1 MDKEFVLNLAKK
13 VNALGGRAY
22 IVGGWTRDLVMLKQE
37 PGKPLPFVPFDDVPD
52 AKDIDIEVY
61 GVSQADLEVIL
72 AKLGKVDLVG
82 KSFGVYKHGEFDIS
96 LPRTETKSGTG
107 HKGFDIVPDPS
118 LPPEQAVLRRDLTIN
133 AILYDPLT
141 GTFMDPT
148 GGMFDIETG
157 TLRYVDRNTFGE
169 DPLRVYRVMQFIGRF
184 GFSPTTDLVRLCTE
198 MVASGELDTL
208 PRERV
213 YEEFN
218 KLLLRGVHPS
228 LGLEFLLKI
237 GAVEKY
243 FPELYALRGSPQHP
257 DWHREGD
264 VWNHT
269 MLVIDSAVRERD
281 NSSSPAALMY
291 AALCHDLGK
300 PSTTRVEDGKLVSKG
315 HDEAGE
321 PPTRRFMERL
331 TNDVKLIEEVA
342 FMVRHHLVIDC
353 WAVDKK
359 VRKSAG
365 ARFFRKMEAAGVT
378 CSDIMAL
385 TTADNEGRVIGE
397 EQTKDF
403 DARMENVRWFGEFMA
418 SLTVTAID
426 TRVLPKPLV
435 TGNDLIALGLKP
447 GPAFKELLDKGFNF
461 QMDNPD
467 ADKAAVLEV
476 VKRSREFCASPAN
489 SPDNPTKEG
498 EQ

>member
-1 MDKEFVLNLAKK
+1 MLDFSRRVAD
-13 VNALGGRAY
+13 LGGKAY
-22 IVGGWTRDLVMLKQE
+22 IVGGWTRDLVMLKQVS
-37 PGKPLPFVPFDDVPD
+37 GKPLVMVSFEDIPG

-61 GVSQADLEVIL
+61 GVRQADLEVLL

-82 KSFGVYKHGEFDIS
+82 KAFGVYKHGEFDIS
-96 LPRTETKSGTG
+96 LPRTERKAGSG
-107 HKGFDIVPDPS
+107 HKGFDIYPDPD
-118 LPPEQAVLRRDLTIN
+118 LRPEQAVLRRDLTIN

-141 GTFMDPT
+141 GSFLDPT

-169 DPLRVYRVMQFIGRF
+169 DPLRVYRVMQFIGRL
-184 GFSPTTDLVRLCTE
+184 GFVPVSELTETCTE

-243 FPELYALRGSPQHP
+243 FPELYALKGTPQHP
-257 DWHREGD
+257 DWHSEGD

-269 MLVIDSAVRERD
+269 TMVVETGVRVRDS
-281 NSSSPAALMY
+281 SSSPAALMY

-300 PSTTRVEDGKLVSKG
+300 PSTTTVEDGKIVSKG

-321 PPTRRFMERL
+321 PIARQFMDKL
-331 TNDVKLIEEVA
+331 TNDVKLVEQVA
-342 FMVRHHLVIDC
+342 FLVRHHLVVDN
-353 WAVDKK
+353 WAFDKK

-365 ARFFRKMEAAGVT
+365 ARFFRKMEAAGLT
-378 CSDIMAL
+378 TEDIMAL
-385 TTADNEGRVIGE
+385 STADNEGRLTSIRKLE
-397 EQTKDF
+397 EN
-403 DARMENVRWFGEFMA
+403 RENIRWFGEFMA

-435 TGNDLIALGLKP
+435 TGNDLIVLGLKP
-447 GPAFKELLDKGFNF
+447 GPTFKELLDKGFNF

-467 ADKAAVLEV
+467 ADKAAVLAV
-476 VKRSREFCASPAN
+476 VKEAM
-489 SPDNPTKEG
+489 K
-498 EQ
+498 